1 MTIDE
6 QIALYEKSVKNL
18 TSFMKVSGMFELQNG
33 QQYQLF
39 DNLNENAITWKNY
52 DMKNALQKN

>member
-1 MTIDE
+1 
-6 QIALYEKSVKNL
+6 
-18 TSFMKVSGMFELQNG
+18 MFELQNG